1 MVVGVGFF
9 VVEIGFLVVVGF
21 LVVFGF
27 FVVGLGFG
35 MVVVVEEGF

>member
-1 MVVGVGFF
+1 VVVGVGFF